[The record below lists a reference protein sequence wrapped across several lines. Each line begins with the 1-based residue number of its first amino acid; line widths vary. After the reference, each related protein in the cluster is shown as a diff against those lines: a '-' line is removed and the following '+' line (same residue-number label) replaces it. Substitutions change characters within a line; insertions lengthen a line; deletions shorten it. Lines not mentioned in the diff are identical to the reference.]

1 MYVCVCVVC
10 GVWCVCGCVCVCVQA
25 PEEDYFSV
33 HIRVVGDWT
42 EKLMEQMGA
51 GKSGQQQQSWEL
63 PK

>member
-1 MYVCVCVVC
+1 MCVCVLCAVC
-10 GVWCVCGCVCVCVQA
+10 GVCVGVCVCVCVQA